1 MTKKKKKKKGEERSI
16 TFKKPNA
23 PNSQNLLKIGYQPK
37 QIDKK
42 TPRNCMP
49 TIGNLPHTQQ
59 KSLANETEQKFTNF
73 FIQKI
78 YLSAITKTEISIEKK
93 CSTTIS
99 SLPPP
104 KSPKGITPQ
113 NIVPIPSIQFSPSQ
127 AKLTATKKQPKDK
140 EKEKGTNI
148 TLDRL

>member
-1 MTKKKKKKKGEERSI
+1 MTKQRRREIEREKKKKKRKKERKREERSI

-23 PNSQNLLKIGYQPK
+23 TNSQNLLKIGYQPT

-49 TIGNLPHTQQ
+49 TIGNLSHTQQ

-78 YLSAITKTEISIEKK
+78 YLPAITKTEISIEKK
-93 CSTTIS
+93 NAQQ
-99 SLPPP
+99 PFHPFHNRN
-104 KSPKGITPQ
+104 PQ
-113 NIVPIPSIQFSPSQ
+113 
-127 AKLTATKKQPKDK
+127 K
-140 EKEKGTNI
+140 E
-148 TLDRL
+148 